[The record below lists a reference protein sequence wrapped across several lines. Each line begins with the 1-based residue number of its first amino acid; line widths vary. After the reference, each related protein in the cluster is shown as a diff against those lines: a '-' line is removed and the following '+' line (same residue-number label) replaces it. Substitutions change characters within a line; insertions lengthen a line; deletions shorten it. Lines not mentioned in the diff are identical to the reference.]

1 MPWLPVRSK
10 ALWQNRRSKMQ
21 VNMKRKWRHW
31 GICALLAGGSALAAW
46 SLGGLR
52 FFQILNLKAYDA
64 HFVLRNLLRPQATV
78 SNIVLLV
85 ADQKT
90 LDNFPEPRIFWQ
102 KHYADAIH
110 AAAQAGAKAI
120 GMDLAF
126 GVAVDKWQPD
136 YDRMLA
142 EAASTSPAPVVC
154 SYVSEL
160 NTNLSSQAIPINMI
174 AAALGLGAYAN
185 LTSDADDFVRRQ
197 ELIEAPGKSGDA
209 ALARSFALRVAE
221 KYVGSDAQFQNGRLI
236 LAGQPIPIS
245 PDRTIAINYAG
256 PPGTFPR
263 YSMADFEAAAKAGE
277 TEKLR
282 SWVNGKIVLMGV
294 DFADEDRRATPFYTL
309 FSGPKW
315 TTAGV
320 EIHANTIRTI
330 LERRYLEPVAG
341 WVRILAWLLATG
353 LAVWIITAMGAARGA
368 LFMTLEFAGIIAATH
383 LLFESGFILSTSELL
398 LAASICL
405 VASVVYRFWTEEKG
419 RNLFQRAISLFV
431 GKQVATSLAD
441 TETIALSGKTMEV
454 TILFTDIRGFT
465 AFSEDVCA
473 KQGPEEVVRLLNEYM
488 RTMVGIIVMFHGNAN
503 KFIGDGI
510 LAIFC
515 DEDEGAQAGDHALRA
530 VRCATRMVTA
540 QSQFQ
545 TGAGIHTGQAV
556 VGNVGS
562 TDKMEYTVLGD
573 TVNLA
578 SRLESLNKER
588 HTKLLMT
595 GATQSRLGSGVETVH
610 LGIVPV
616 RGKALPIDLYTV
628 ASLVAKAVVN
638 A

>member
-1 MPWLPVRSK
+1 
-10 ALWQNRRSKMQ
+10 
-21 VNMKRKWRHW
+21 MKRKWRHW
-31 GICALLAGGSALAAW
+31 GLCAILAGGSALAAW
-46 SLGGLR
+46 SLGDLR

-64 HFVLRNLLRPQATV
+64 HFVLRSLLRPQPTI

-90 LDNFPEPRIFWQ
+90 LDTFPEPRIFWQ
-102 KHYADAIH
+102 KHYADIIH
-110 AAAQAGAKAI
+110 AAGEAGAKVI
-120 GMDLAF
+120 GMDLAI
-126 GVAVDKWQPD
+126 GVAVDQWQPD
-136 YDRMLA
+136 YDRLLG
-142 EAASTSPAPVVC
+142 EAVSTSPAPVVC
-154 SYVSEL
+154 SYVTEL
-160 NTNLSSQAIPINMI
+160 NTNVSSQAIPINML
-174 AAALGLGAYAN
+174 AAALGLGAFAN

-197 ELIEAPGKSGDA
+197 ELIEEPGKSGDA
-209 ALARSFALRVAE
+209 PLARSFALRVSE
-221 KYVGSDAQFQNGRLI
+221 KYVGSDSQFQNGQLI
-236 LAGQPIPIS
+236 LAGQRIPIS
-245 PDRTIAINYAG
+245 ADRTIAINYAG

-263 YSMADFEAAAKAGE
+263 YSMADVEAAAKAGDMA
-277 TEKLR
+277 KLH

-294 DFADEDRRATPFYTL
+294 DFADEDRQATPFYTL

-330 LERRYLEPVAG
+330 LEHRYLQPAAN
-341 WVRILAWLLATG
+341 WVRILTLLLATV
-353 LAVWIITAMGAARGA
+353 LAVWITTSMRAARA
-368 LFMTLEFAGIIAATH
+368 AAFMVLEFVGVIAATH
-383 LLFESGFILSTSELL
+383 LLFEGGFILSTSEIL
-398 LAASICL
+398 LATSICL
-405 VASVVYRFWTEEKG
+405 VASVLYRFGTEEKG
-419 RNLFQRAISLFV
+419 RNLFQRAVSLFV
-431 GKQVATSLAD
+431 GKQLATSLEE
-441 TETIALSGKTMEV
+441 TQTIALSGKTMEV
-454 TILFTDIRGFT
+454 TVLFTDIRGFT

-488 RTMVGIIVMFHGNAN
+488 TMMVGIIVMFHGHAN

-515 DEDEGAQAGDHALRA
+515 DEDEGAQPGDHALRA
-530 VRCATRMVTA
+530 VRCATRIVTA
-540 QSQFQ
+540 SSQFQ
-545 TGAGIHTGQAV
+545 TGAGIHTGPAV

-562 TDKMEYTVLGD
+562 ADKMEYTVLGD

-595 GATQSRLGSGVETVH
+595 GATQSRLGSGVDTVH
-610 LGIVPV
+610 LGIAPV

-628 ASLVAKAVVN
+628 ASLVAKAAVN

>member
-1 MPWLPVRSK
+1 
-10 ALWQNRRSKMQ
+10 MQ

-31 GICALLAGGSALAAW
+31 GLCALLAGTSALAAW
-46 SLGGLR
+46 SLSDVR
-52 FFQILNLKAYDA
+52 FFKILNLKAYDA
-64 HFVLRNLLRPQATV
+64 HFVLRSFLRPQPTI

-90 LDNFPEPRIFWQ
+90 SDNFPEPRIFWQ
-102 KHYADAIH
+102 KHYADAIR
-110 AAAQAGAKAI
+110 AAGEAGAKVI

-126 GVAVDKWQPD
+126 GVSVDKWQPD
-136 YDRMLA
+136 YDRQLG
-142 EAASTSPAPVVC
+142 EAVSTSPAPVVC
-154 SYVSEL
+154 SFVTEL
-160 NTNLSSQAIPINMI
+160 NTSAGSQAIPINMM
-174 AAALGLGAYAN
+174 AAALGLGAFAN
-185 LTSDADDFVRRQ
+185 LTADDDDFVRRQ
-197 ELIEAPGKSGDA
+197 ELIEAPGKSGDVP
-209 ALARSFALRVAE
+209 LARSFALRVAE
-221 KYVGSDAQFQNGRLI
+221 KFVGADAQFQNSQLMLG
-236 LAGQPIPIS
+236 GQSIPIS
-245 PDRTIAINYAG
+245 ADRRILINYAG

-263 YSMADFEAAAKAGE
+263 VSMADFEAAAKAGDVA
-277 TEKLR
+277 KLR

-330 LERRYLEPVAG
+330 LEHRYLEPVPA
-341 WVRILAWLLATG
+341 WVRAFALLMATV
-353 LAVWIITAMGAARGA
+353 LAVSITTSMAAGRGA
-368 LFMTLEFAGIIAATH
+368 VFMVVEFAGIIAATH
-383 LLFESGFILSTSELL
+383 LLFEGGFILSTSEIL
-398 LAASICL
+398 LATSICL
-405 VASVVYRFWTEEKG
+405 VASAVYRFWTEEKG

-431 GKQVATSLAD
+431 GKQLAASLEE
-441 TETIALSGKTMEV
+441 TQTIALSGKTLEV
-454 TILFTDIRGFT
+454 TVLFTDIRGFT
-465 AFSEDVCA
+465 AFSEEICA

-488 RTMVGIIVMFHGNAN
+488 TMMVGIIVMFHGHAN

-515 DEDEGAQAGDHALRA
+515 DEDEGAQPGDHALRA

-540 QSQFQ
+540 PSQFQ
-545 TGAGIHTGQAV
+545 TGAGIHTGPAV

-562 TDKMEYTVLGD
+562 ADKMEYTVLGD

-588 HTKLLMT
+588 HTKLLMS
-595 GATQSRLGSGVETVH
+595 GATQSRLANGVETVH

-628 ASLVAKAVVN
+628 ASLVAKAAVN

>member
-1 MPWLPVRSK
+1 
-10 ALWQNRRSKMQ
+10 
-21 VNMKRKWRHW
+21 MKRKWRHW
-31 GICALLAGGSALAAW
+31 GLCAILAGASALAAW
-46 SLGGLR
+46 SLGDLR

-64 HFVLRNLLRPQATV
+64 HFVLRSLLLPQPTI

-90 LDNFPEPRIFWQ
+90 LDTFPEPRIFWQ
-102 KHYADAIH
+102 KHYADIIR
-110 AAAQAGAKAI
+110 AAGEAGAKVI
-120 GMDLAF
+120 GLDLAF

-136 YDRMLA
+136 YDRLLG
-142 EAASTSPAPVVC
+142 EAVSTSPAPVVC

-160 NTNLSSQAIPINMI
+160 NTNVSSQAIPINMM
-174 AAALGLGAYAN
+174 AAALGLGAFAN

-197 ELIEAPGKSGDA
+197 ELIEEPGKSGDA
-209 ALARSFALRVAE
+209 PLARSFALRVAE
-221 KYVGSDAQFQNGRLI
+221 KYVGSDAQFQNGQLI

-245 PDRTIAINYAG
+245 QDRIIAINYAG

-263 YSMADFEAAAKAGE
+263 YSMADVEAAAKAGDHA
-277 TEKLR
+277 KLR
-282 SWVNGKIVLMGV
+282 SWLGGKIVLMGV
-294 DFADEDRRATPFYTL
+294 DFADEDRKATPFYTL

-320 EIHANTIRTI
+320 EVHANTIRTI
-330 LERRYLEPVAG
+330 LEHRYLESAAV
-341 WVRILAWLLATG
+341 WVRILALLLATG
-353 LAVWIITAMGAARGA
+353 LAVGIATSMGAGRAAA
-368 LFMTLEFAGIIAATH
+368 LMVLEFTAIIAVTH
-383 LLFESGFILSTSELL
+383 LLFEGGFILSTSEIL
-398 LAASICL
+398 LATCICL
-405 VASVVYRFWTEEKG
+405 VASVVYRFGTEEKG
-419 RNLFQRAISLFV
+419 RHLFQRAISLFV
-431 GKQVATSLAD
+431 GKQLATSLEE
-441 TETIALSGKTMEV
+441 TQTIALSGKTMEV
-454 TILFTDIRGFT
+454 TVLFTDIRGFT
-465 AFSEDVCA
+465 AFSEEVCA

-488 RTMVGIIVMFHGNAN
+488 TMMVGIIVMFHGHAN

-515 DEDEGAQAGDHALRA
+515 DEDEGAQPGDHALRA
-530 VRCATRMVTA
+530 VRCATRIVTA
-540 QSQFQ
+540 PSQFQ
-545 TGAGIHTGQAV
+545 TGAGIHTGPAV

-562 TDKMEYTVLGD
+562 ADKMEYTVLGD

-588 HTKLLMT
+588 HTRLLMT
-595 GATQSRLGSGVETVH
+595 GATQSQLGSGVETVH

-628 ASLVAKAVVN
+628 ASLVAKAAVN

>member
-1 MPWLPVRSK
+1 
-10 ALWQNRRSKMQ
+10 
-21 VNMKRKWRHW
+21 MKRKWRHW
-31 GICALLAGGSALAAW
+31 GLCAILAGGSALAAW
-46 SLGGLR
+46 SLAGVR

-64 HFVLRNLLRPQATV
+64 HFVLRSLLRPPPTI

-90 LDNFPEPRIFWQ
+90 LDSFPEPRIFWQ
-102 KHYADAIH
+102 KHYADAIR
-110 AAAQAGAKAI
+110 AAGEAGAKVI
-120 GMDLAF
+120 GLDLAF
-126 GVAVDKWQPD
+126 GVSVDKWQPD
-136 YDRMLA
+136 YDRLLG
-142 EAASTSPAPVVC
+142 EAVSTSPAPVVC

-160 NTNLSSQAIPINMI
+160 NTNVSSQAIPINMI
-174 AAALGLGAYAN
+174 AAALGLGAFAN
-185 LTSDADDFVRRQ
+185 LTSDADDFVRTQ
-197 ELIEAPGKSGDA
+197 ELIEAPAKSADA
-209 ALARSFALRVAE
+209 PLARSFALRVAE
-221 KYVGSDAQFQNGRLI
+221 KYAGVDAQFQNGQLM
-236 LAGQPIPIS
+236 LAGQRIPIS
-245 PDRTIAINYAG
+245 EDRRIAINYAG

-263 YSMADFEAAAKAGE
+263 YSMADFEAAAKAGD
-277 TEKLR
+277 TAKLR
-282 SWVNGKIVLMGV
+282 NWVNGKIVLIGV

-330 LERRYLEPVAG
+330 LEHRYLEPVTA
-341 WVRILAWLLATG
+341 WLRILALLLATA
-353 LAVWIITAMGAARGA
+353 LAVWITTSMRAARA
-368 LFMTLEFAGIIAATH
+368 AVFMVLEFAGIIVATH
-383 LLFESGFILSTSELL
+383 LLFEGGFILSTSEIL
-398 LAASICL
+398 LATSICL

-419 RNLFQRAISLFV
+419 RNLFHRAISLFV
-431 GKQVATSLAD
+431 GKQLATSLEE
-441 TETIALSGKTMEV
+441 TQTIALSGKNMEV
-454 TILFTDIRGFT
+454 TVLFTDIRGFT
-465 AFSEDVCA
+465 AFSEEVCA

-488 RTMVGIIVMFHGNAN
+488 TMMVGIIVMFHGHAN

-540 QSQFQ
+540 PSQFQ
-545 TGAGIHTGQAV
+545 TGAGIHSGPAV

-562 TDKMEYTVLGD
+562 ADKMEYTVLGD

-595 GATQSRLGSGVETVH
+595 GATQSRLGSGVDTVH

-628 ASLVAKAVVN
+628 ASLVVKAAVN

>member
-1 MPWLPVRSK
+1 
-10 ALWQNRRSKMQ
+10 
-21 VNMKRKWRHW
+21 MKRKWRHW
-31 GICALLAGGSALAAW
+31 GLCAILAGGSALAAR
-46 SLGGLR
+46 SLGGVR

-64 HFVLRNLLRPQATV
+64 HFVLRSLLSPQPTI

-90 LDNFPEPRIFWQ
+90 LDSFPEPRIFWQ
-102 KHYADAIH
+102 KHYADAIR
-110 AAAQAGAKAI
+110 AAGEAGAKVI
-120 GMDLAF
+120 GLDQAF
-126 GVAVDKWQPD
+126 GVSVDKWQPD
-136 YDRMLA
+136 YDRLLG
-142 EAASTSPAPVVC
+142 EAVSSSPAPVVC
-154 SYVSEL
+154 GYVSVL
-160 NTNLSSQAIPINMI
+160 NTNLNSQAIPINMI
-174 AAALGLGAYAN
+174 AAALGLGAFAN
-185 LTSDADDFVRRQ
+185 LTSDADDFVRTQ
-197 ELIEAPGKSGDA
+197 ELIEEPAKSGDA
-209 ALARSFALRVAE
+209 PLARSFALHVVE
-221 KYVGSDAQFQNGRLI
+221 KYLGTDAQFQKGKLI

-263 YSMADFEAAAKAGE
+263 YSMADFEAAEKAGDIA
-277 TEKLR
+277 KLR

-294 DFADEDRRATPFYTL
+294 DFADEDRRATPLYTL

-330 LERRYLEPVAG
+330 LEHRYLEPVAV
-341 WVRILAWLLATG
+341 WIQILALLLATA
-353 LAVWIITAMGAARGA
+353 LAVWITTSMRAARAAG
-368 LFMTLEFAGIIAATH
+368 FMVLEFAGVILATH
-383 LLFESGFILSTSELL
+383 LLFEGGFILSTSEIL
-398 LAASICL
+398 LATSICL
-405 VASVVYRFWTEEKG
+405 VASVVYRFGTEEKG

-431 GKQVATSLAD
+431 GKQLATSLEE
-441 TETIALSGKTMEV
+441 TQTIALSGKNMEV
-454 TILFTDIRGFT
+454 TVLFTDIRGFT
-465 AFSEDVCA
+465 AFSEEVCA

-488 RTMVGIIVMFHGNAN
+488 TMMVGIIVMFHGHAN

-515 DEDEGAQAGDHALRA
+515 DEDEGAQPGDHALRA

-545 TGAGIHTGQAV
+545 TGAGIHSGPAV

-562 TDKMEYTVLGD
+562 ADKMEYTVLGD

-595 GATQSRLGSGVETVH
+595 GATQSRLGGGVETVH

-628 ASLVAKAVVN
+628 ASLVAKAAVN

>member
-1 MPWLPVRSK
+1 
-10 ALWQNRRSKMQ
+10 
-21 VNMKRKWRHW
+21 MKRKWRHW
-31 GICALLAGGSALAAW
+31 GLCAFLAGGSALAAW
-46 SLGGLR
+46 SLGEDVR
-52 FFQILNLKAYDA
+52 FFQILNLKAYDG
-64 HFVLRNLLRPQATV
+64 HFVLRSLLRPQPTI

-90 LDNFPEPRIFWQ
+90 LDTFPELRDFWH
-102 KHYADAIH
+102 KHYADAIK
-110 AAAQAGAKAI
+110 AAGAAGAKVI
-120 GMDLAF
+120 GLDLAF
-126 GVAVDKWQPD
+126 GVPVNKYEPD
-136 YDRMLA
+136 YDRLLG
-142 EAASTSPAPVVC
+142 EAVSMSPVPVVC

-160 NTNLSSQAIPINMI
+160 NTNVSSQAIPINML
-174 AAALGLGAYAN
+174 AAALGLGAFAN

-197 ELIEAPGKSGDA
+197 ELIEEPAMSGDA
-209 ALARSFALRVAE
+209 PLARSFALRVAE
-221 KYVGSDAQFQNGRLI
+221 KYLGTDAQFQNGQLI
-236 LAGQPIPIS
+236 LAGQRVPIS
-245 PDRTIAINYAG
+245 AGRTIVINYAG

-263 YSMADFEAAAKAGE
+263 YSMADFEAAAKAGD
-277 TEKLR
+277 TAKLR

-330 LERRYLEPVAG
+330 LEHQYLEPAAT
-341 WVRILAWLLATG
+341 WVRVLALLLATL
-353 LAVWIITAMGAARGA
+353 LAVWITTSMRAARAAGC
-368 LFMTLEFAGIIAATH
+368 MVLEFAGIIVATH
-383 LLFESGFILSTSELL
+383 LLFEGGFILSTSEIL
-398 LAASICL
+398 LATSICL

-431 GKQVATSLAD
+431 GKQVATSLEE
-441 TETIALSGKTMEV
+441 TQTIALSGQTMEV
-454 TILFTDIRGFT
+454 TVLFTDIRGFT
-465 AFSEDVCA
+465 AFSEEVCA
-473 KQGPEEVVRLLNEYM
+473 QQGPEEVVRLLNEYM
-488 RTMVGIIVMFHGNAN
+488 TMMVGIIVMFHGHAN

-515 DEDEGAQAGDHALRA
+515 DEDEDAQPGDHALRA

-540 QSQFQ
+540 PSQFE
-545 TGAGIHTGQAV
+545 TGAGIHTGPAV

-562 TDKMEYTVLGD
+562 ADKMEYTVLGD

-595 GATQSRLGSGVETVH
+595 GATQSRLGSGVDTVH

-628 ASLVAKAVVN
+628 ASLVVKAAVN

>member
-1 MPWLPVRSK
+1 
-10 ALWQNRRSKMQ
+10 
-21 VNMKRKWRHW
+21 MKRKWRHW
-31 GICALLAGGSALAAW
+31 GLCAILAGGSALAAW
-46 SLGGLR
+46 SLGEDVR

-64 HFVLRNLLRPQATV
+64 HFVLRSLLHPQPTI

-90 LDNFPEPRIFWQ
+90 LDTFPEPRIFWQ
-102 KHYADAIH
+102 KHYADIIR
-110 AAAQAGAKAI
+110 AAGEAGAKAI
-120 GMDLAF
+120 GLDLAI
-126 GVAVDKWQPD
+126 GVAVDQWQPD
-136 YDRMLA
+136 YDRLLG
-142 EAASTSPAPVVC
+142 EAVSTSPEPVVC
-154 SYVSEL
+154 SYVTEL
-160 NTNLSSQAIPINMI
+160 NTNVSSQAIPINML
-174 AAALGLGAYAN
+174 AAALGLGAFAN

-209 ALARSFALRVAE
+209 PLARSFALGVAE
-221 KYVGSDAQFQNGRLI
+221 KYTGSDAQFQNGQLI
-236 LAGQPIPIS
+236 LAGQRIPIS
-245 PDRTIAINYAG
+245 ADRTIAINYAG

-263 YSMADFEAAAKAGE
+263 YSMADFETRAKARDMAQ
-277 TEKLR
+277 LR
-282 SWVNGKIVLMGV
+282 SWVNGKIVLMGI
-294 DFADEDRRATPFYTL
+294 DFADEDRQATPFYTL

-330 LERRYLEPVAG
+330 LEHRYLAPAAN
-341 WVRILAWLLATG
+341 WVRILALLLATV
-353 LAVWIITAMGAARGA
+353 LAVWIATSMRAARA
-368 LFMTLEFAGIIAATH
+368 AACMVAEFVGVIAVTH
-383 LLFESGFILSTSELL
+383 LLFEGGFILSTSEIL
-398 LAASICL
+398 LATSICL
-405 VASVVYRFWTEEKG
+405 VASVVYRFGTEEQG

-431 GKQVATSLAD
+431 GKQLATSLEE
-441 TETIALSGKTMEV
+441 TQTIALSGKTLEV
-454 TILFTDIRGFT
+454 TVLFTDIRGFT

-488 RTMVGIIVMFHGNAN
+488 TMMVGIIVMFHGHAN

-515 DEDEGAQAGDHALRA
+515 DEDEGAQPGDHALRA

-540 QSQFQ
+540 PSQFQ
-545 TGAGIHTGQAV
+545 TGAGIHTGPAV

-562 TDKMEYTVLGD
+562 ADKMEYTVLGD

-595 GATQSRLGSGVETVH
+595 GVTQSRLGSGVETVH
-610 LGIVPV
+610 LGIAPV

-628 ASLVAKAVVN
+628 ASLVAKAAVN

>member
-1 MPWLPVRSK
+1 
-10 ALWQNRRSKMQ
+10 MQ

-31 GICALLAGGSALAAW
+31 GLCAILAGGSALAAR
-46 SLGGLR
+46 SLGGVR

-64 HFVLRNLLRPQATV
+64 HFVLRSLLSPQPTI

-90 LDNFPEPRIFWQ
+90 LDSFPEPRIFWQ
-102 KHYADAIH
+102 KHYADAIR
-110 AAAQAGAKAI
+110 AAGEAGAKVI
-120 GMDLAF
+120 GLDQAF
-126 GVAVDKWQPD
+126 GVSVDKWQPD
-136 YDRMLA
+136 YDRLLG
-142 EAASTSPAPVVC
+142 EAVSSSPAPVVC
-154 SYVSEL
+154 GYVSVL
-160 NTNLSSQAIPINMI
+160 NTNLNSQAIPINMI
-174 AAALGLGAYAN
+174 AAALGLGAFAN
-185 LTSDADDFVRRQ
+185 LTSDADDFVRTQ
-197 ELIEAPGKSGDA
+197 ELIEEPAKSGDA
-209 ALARSFALRVAE
+209 PLARSFALRVVE
-221 KYVGSDAQFQNGRLI
+221 KYLGTDAQFQKGKLI

-263 YSMADFEAAAKAGE
+263 YSMADFEAAEKAGDIA
-277 TEKLR
+277 KLR

-330 LERRYLEPVAG
+330 LEHRYLEPVAV
-341 WVRILAWLLATG
+341 WIQILALLLATA
-353 LAVWIITAMGAARGA
+353 LAVWITTSMRAARAAG
-368 LFMTLEFAGIIAATH
+368 FMVLEFAGVILATH
-383 LLFESGFILSTSELL
+383 LLFEGGFILSTSEIL
-398 LAASICL
+398 LATSVCL
-405 VASVVYRFWTEEKG
+405 VASVVYRFGTEEKG

-431 GKQVATSLAD
+431 GKQLATSLE
-441 TETIALSGKTMEV
+441 ETQTIGLSGKNMEV
-454 TILFTDIRGFT
+454 TVLFTDIRGFT
-465 AFSEDVCA
+465 AFSEEVCA

-488 RTMVGIIVMFHGNAN
+488 TMMVGIIVMFHGHAN

-515 DEDEGAQAGDHALRA
+515 DEDEGAQPGDHALRA

-545 TGAGIHTGQAV
+545 TGAGIHSGPAV

-562 TDKMEYTVLGD
+562 ADKMEYTVLGD

-595 GATQSRLGSGVETVH
+595 GATQSRLGGGVETVH

-628 ASLVAKAVVN
+628 ASLVAKAAVN

>member
-1 MPWLPVRSK
+1 
-10 ALWQNRRSKMQ
+10 MQ
-21 VNMKRKWRHW
+21 VTMKRKWRHW
-31 GICALLAGGSALAAW
+31 GLCAILAAGSSLAAW
-46 SLGGLR
+46 WLGDVR

-64 HFVLRNLLRPQATV
+64 HFALRAFLRPPPTI

-90 LDNFPEPRIFWQ
+90 LDSFPELRVFWH
-102 KHYADAIH
+102 KHYADAIR
-110 AAAQAGAKAI
+110 AAGAAGAKVI
-120 GMDLAF
+120 GLDLAF
-126 GVAVDKWQPD
+126 GVPVDKWEPD
-136 YDRMLA
+136 FDRLLG
-142 EAASTSPAPVVC
+142 EAVSTSPAPVVT

-160 NTNLSSQAIPINMI
+160 NTNRSSQAIPINML
-174 AAALGLGAYAN
+174 AAALGLGAFAN

-209 ALARSFALRVAE
+209 PAARSFALRVAE
-221 KYVGSDAQFQNGRLI
+221 KYLGADAVFQDGKLS
-236 LAGQPIPIS
+236 LAGSAIPIS
-245 PDRTIAINYAG
+245 EDRTIAINYAG
-256 PPGTFPR
+256 PPGTFTR
-263 YSMADFEAAAKAGE
+263 YSLADFEAAARAGDFA
-277 TEKLR
+277 KLQG
-282 SWVNGKIVLMGV
+282 WVKDKIVLVGV

-330 LERRYLEPVAG
+330 LDHRYLVPVAP
-341 WVRILAWLLATG
+341 WVRILALLLATV
-353 LAVWIITAMGAARGA
+353 LAVLITSSLAASRA
-368 LFMTLEFAGIIAATH
+368 AAFMVLEVAGIVAATH
-383 LLFESGFILSTSELL
+383 LVFEDGFILSTSEILS
-398 LAASICL
+398 ATSICL

-419 RNLFQRAISLFV
+419 RNLLHRAFSMFV
-431 GKQVATSLAD
+431 GKQAATSLE
-441 TETIALSGKTMEV
+441 ETQDIALSGKTLEV
-454 TILFTDIRGFT
+454 TVLFTDIRGFT
-465 AFSEDVCA
+465 AFTEDVCA
-473 KQGPEEVVRLLNEYM
+473 QKGPEEVVRLLNEYM
-488 RTMVGIIVMFHGNAN
+488 AMMVGIIVSFHGHAN

-510 LAIFC
+510 LAIFS
-515 DEDEGAQAGDHALRA
+515 DEDEGARPGDHPLRA
-530 VRCATRMVTA
+530 VQCATRMVTA
-540 QSQFQ
+540 ESRFQ
-545 TGAGIHTGQAV
+545 TGAGIHTGPAV

-562 TDKMEYTVLGD
+562 ADKMEFTVLGD

-595 GATQSRLGSGVETVH
+595 GATESRLGKHVATVH

-628 ASLVAKAVVN
+628 SSLVAKAVVN